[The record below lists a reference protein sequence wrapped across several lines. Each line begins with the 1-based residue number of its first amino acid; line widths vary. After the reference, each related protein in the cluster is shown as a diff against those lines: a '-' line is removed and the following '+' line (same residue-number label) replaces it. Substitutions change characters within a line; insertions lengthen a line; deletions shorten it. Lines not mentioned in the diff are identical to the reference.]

1 MPMMNELIEQLNQ
14 NPPQNERELEDL
26 LADTGYALEVTRE
39 GDDSEMDEEYGES
52 EEMEMSEEGEEAE
65 EDMGPKDS
73 AVELDIIKEMMPMG
87 AAMGDMPPGM
97 NPRMMMQV
105 KTRKAAKNALKGDE

>member
-14 NPPQNERELEDL
+14 NPPQNERELQDL

-39 GDDSEMDEEYGES
+39 GDDSEMDEEYDES
-52 EEMEMSEEGEEAE
+52 EEMEMSEEGEEAD
-65 EDMGPKDS
+65 EDKGPKDT
-73 AVELDIIKEMMPMG
+73 AVELDIIKDMMPMG

-97 NPRMMMQV
+97 NPRMVMQV
-105 KTRKAAKNALKGDE
+105 KTRKAAKNALKGDK